1 VDGSQFDTVT
11 RMFARRPSRRAL
23 LGGLVAG
30 LLAAR
35 DRSSA
40 VAQGVFLGPGEPC
53 YDDAQCRG
61 ADAPLVCADNGFAYD
76 GPLNCCTD
84 AGSRCGVD
92 EACCGTASCLGGICA
107 YAGPGDPCQHSSQC
121 VAADTAVS
129 CDYVVPTD
137 DYRCCAY
144 EGSRCGWDGGC
155 CGSLRCSTGVCT
167 DPNAS
172 AGSPGTIDSGL
183 NQTGYGF
190 PPGQACIADA
200 QCDNSFPELGISY
213 CADTGYVYGGM
224 AARSIAAGTRA
235 DPAVVRSAMTTRSAA
250 GTFAASVACAVGGS
264 GRELPHHLQNR
275 LRHRNHR

>member
-1 VDGSQFDTVT
+1 VDGSQFDTI
-11 RMFARRPSRRAL
+11 ARKLAGRGSRRGL

-76 GPLNCCTD
+76 GALNCCTY
-84 AGSRCGVD
+84 AGSRCGFD
-92 EACCGTASCLGGICA
+92 EACCGTASCLGGICS

-129 CDYVVPTD
+129 CDYVDQTN

-144 EGSRCGWDGGC
+144 EGSSCGWDGGC
-155 CGSLRCSTGVCT
+155 CGNLRCSTGVCT

-172 AGSPGTIDSGL
+172 AGYPGTIDSGL
-183 NQTGYGF
+183 NPAGYGF
-190 PPGQACIADA
+190 PPGQACISDS
-200 QCDNSFPELGISY
+200 QCDNSYPELGITY
-213 CADTGYVYGGM
+213 CADTGYVYGAYG
-224 AARSIAAGTRA
+224 GTQHCCRYE
-235 DPAVVRSAMTTRSAA
+235 
-250 GTFAASVACAVGGS
+250 GGS
-264 GRELPHHLQNR
+264 CGGPLSDDHSLCCGN
-275 LRHRNHR
+275 LRCLGGTCGWG

>member
-1 VDGSQFDTVT
+1 MRTAGRSDVVDGSQFDTVT

-23 LGGLVAG
+23 VGGLVAG

-129 CDYVVPTD
+129 CDYVVQTD

-213 CADTGYVYGGM
+213 CADTGYVYGGYG
-224 AARSIAAGTRA
+224 GTQHCCRYE
-235 DPAVVRSAMTTRSAA
+235 
-250 GTFAASVACAVGGS
+250 GGS
-264 GRELPHHLQNR
+264 CGGPLSDDHSLCCGN
-275 LRHRNHR
+275 LRCLGGVCGWG